1 VTNLGSK
8 SLKIT
13 TENKIYHFPLDR
25 YYYTQEPGHIWLKP
39 EGELLLVGFD
49 DFGQSQGPI
58 LHIRTRPIGKIY
70 SQGKAF
76 GTVETN
82 KFIGQ
87 LRFPVSGSIVETN
100 SDIFNDPQ
108 LINNAPYDQWIV
120 KIKPTN
126 LDEDLK
132 SDYIIPLG
140 NKDFLE
146 KYMVSEL
153 IKYEDPPI

>member
-1 VTNLGSK
+1 MTILGSK
-8 SLKIT
+8 PLEIT
-13 TENKIYHFPLDR
+13 TENKTYLFPLDR
-25 YYYTQEPGHIWLKP
+25 YYFTQEPGHIWLKP
-39 EGELLLVGFD
+39 EEDLFKVGFD

-58 LHIRTRPIGKIY
+58 LHIRTRPLGKEY

-87 LRFPVSGSIVETN
+87 LRFPVSGSIIEIN
-100 SDIFNDPQ
+100 SKVFDDPQ
-108 LINNAPYDQWIV
+108 LINTAPYKQWIA

-132 SDYIIPLG
+132 SKYIIPIG
-140 NKDFLE
+140 DREILE
-146 KYMVSEL
+146 KYITAEL